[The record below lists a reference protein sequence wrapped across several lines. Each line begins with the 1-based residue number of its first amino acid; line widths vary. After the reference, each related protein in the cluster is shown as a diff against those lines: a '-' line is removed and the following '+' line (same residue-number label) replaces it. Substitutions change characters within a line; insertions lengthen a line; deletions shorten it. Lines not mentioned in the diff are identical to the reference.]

1 MDSHVL
7 THMPRLRH
15 LLCCLAAM
23 LPAPQHAAETARPA
37 AEVRDAVVF
46 NILSFVDWP
55 PPQQVQPELRLCVV
69 GDSTDRQ
76 MLADLADRK
85 VRQQRVLIVHPG
97 RDFTELQRCQAVFV
111 PGDGA
116 HLLPG
121 IAAGTRGTPVLVI
134 AENEQSLQRGATVTL
149 SFIAGRAV
157 LGVNTAAAR
166 AANLAISS
174 KLLRLARTVV
184 D

>member
-1 MDSHVL
+1 
-7 THMPRLRH
+7 MPHLRH
-15 LLCCLAAM
+15 LLCCLAM
-23 LPAPQHAAETARPA
+23 LLPVSPHAADGVRTA
-37 AEVRDAVVF
+37 AELRDAVIF

-55 PPQQVQPELRLCVV
+55 PTLQARPELRLCVV
-69 GDSTDRQ
+69 GDGAERRT
-76 MLADLADRK
+76 LADLAERM
-85 VRQQRVLIVHPG
+85 VRQQRVLIAHPG
-97 RDFTELQRCQAVFV
+97 RDFTELQRCQAVLV
-111 PGDGA
+111 PGDGT

-121 IAAGTRGTPVLVI
+121 IAAGTRGAPVLVI
-134 AENEQSLQRGATVTL
+134 AENEQALQRGAAVTV
-149 SFIAGRAV
+149 SFIGGKAV